1 MADSLTLLWS
11 LMELPGAALSNY
23 SASLWNAKV
32 FQATLG
38 RGFLREA
45 EPATWINCPECFE
58 HDEEVIVRPGRDGS
72 VRYAIPCPEVLRAE
86 VSLDDMR
93 QWRVDA
99 ASVAF
104 ALAEQ
109 LQLAGRVTE
118 LAPARIWRLG
128 RWKYQGQTRDMLL
141 AVGLSQA
148 DASEFRRPIT
158 ASKRPVVFVPLAEP
172 DADFWVGQPPPL
184 IRLSEVVALVDSDL
198 DIDTAAIVGLIHD
211 ANERGTETPGVLD
224 FVLDQKVRS
233 ALDSKLTD
241 DLILQAYVANDSSAR
256 KAEKDLKSRG
266 FSIHHST
273 ISRLVNK
280 HKKLLQAGSSES
292 VVRTRSSQRRDTP
305 IEKRD

>member
-11 LMELPGAALSNY
+11 LMETPGAMLSNY
-23 SASLWNAKV
+23 SASLWGVNV
-32 FQATLG
+32 FQTALG

-45 EPATWINCPECFE
+45 EPATRINCPECFE
-58 HDEEVIVRPGRDGS
+58 HDEEVILRPGRYGD

-93 QWRVDA
+93 QWRVDVA
-99 ASVAF
+99 AVAS
-104 ALAEQ
+104 ALGEEM
-109 LQLAGRVTE
+109 QLAGKLTE
-118 LAPARIWRLG
+118 LAPGRIWRLG

-141 AVGLSQA
+141 AVGLNQA
-148 DASEFRRPIT
+148 DASEFRRQIT

-172 DADFWVGQPPPL
+172 DPDFWVGQPPPL
-184 IRLSEVVALVDSDL
+184 IRLSEVVSLVDSAL

-211 ANERGTETPGVLD
+211 ANERAAETPGVLD

-256 KAEKDLKSRG
+256 KAEKNLKSRG

-280 HKKLLQAGSSES
+280 HKKLLQTGSSES

>member
-23 SASLWNAKV
+23 SASLWNTKM

-93 QWRVDA
+93 QWRVDVA
-99 ASVAF
+99 AVAS
-104 ALAEQ
+104 ALAEE
-109 LQLAGRVTE
+109 LQLTGKLTE
-118 LAPARIWRLG
+118 LAPCRIWRLG

-184 IRLSEVVALVDSDL
+184 IRLSEVVSLLDEAL

>member
-1 MADSLTLLWS
+1 MAESLTLLWS
-11 LMELPGAALSNY
+11 LMETPGAMLSNY
-23 SASLWNAKV
+23 SASLWDTNV
-32 FQATLG
+32 FRAALG

-45 EPATWINCPECFE
+45 EPATRITCPECFE

-72 VRYAIPCPEVLRAE
+72 VRYAIPCPEVLCAE

-99 ASVAF
+99 ACAAS

-109 LQLAGRVTE
+109 LQLAGRLSE
-118 LAPARIWRLG
+118 LAPGRIWRLG

-141 AVGLSQA
+141 AIGLSQP

-184 IRLSEVVALVDSDL
+184 IRLSEVVSLVDNAL

-211 ANERGTETPGVLD
+211 ANEFAAETPGVLD

-241 DLILQAYVANDSSAR
+241 ELILQAYIANGSSAR
-256 KAEKDLKSRG
+256 KAAKDLTSQG
-266 FSIHHST
+266 HSIHHST
-273 ISRLVNK
+273 ISRLV
-280 HKKLLQAGSSES
+280 KKYEEVLQAGSSES